1 MQTVDFITSEHQLGS
16 KLANS
21 VENREVSTF
30 AWLLAS
36 LSADA
41 LDFSQFSL
49 LKTPDETPLS
59 DAYNNIKQ
67 NVGPKRELAPSE
79 VNFLIGKANSA
90 ILSQSGLDQ
99 LRLIDCL
106 SPEPLSVR
114 DDPKYVGLEIIHN
127 CSPAVQSKHFNS
139 DINIK
144 SNKINTAGLYQQ
156 LADEKINAPL
166 VNRYQ

>member
-16 KLANS
+16 KLAYSIENS
-21 VENREVSTF
+21 EVSTF

-36 LSADA
+36 LSTDA

-49 LKTPDETPLS
+49 IKTPDEAPLGA
-59 DAYNNIKQ
+59 DNKIRQ
-67 NVGPKRELAPSE
+67 NVGPKRELAPSK
-79 VNFLIGKANSA
+79 VNFLIGTTNRA